1 MVIHNMSFPV
11 ISPKVCQD
19 KCENPR
25 MQARLVTRIASHS
38 LSKEIPNC
46 YTRTLEVKGPSLKT
60 VHQFLDEQKIPYLKK
75 KRRLGENILSLM
87 VGLLGNFCYWE
98 VM

>member
-1 MVIHNMSFPV
+1 MVIHNMFFPV

-25 MQARLVTRIASHS
+25 MQAHHHQYASHS

-46 YTRTLEVKGPSLKT
+46 YTKSLEVKGPFEK
-60 VHQFLDEQKIPYLKK
+60 
-75 KRRLGENILSLM
+75 
-87 VGLLGNFCYWE
+87 
-98 VM
+98 